1 MSIKKMNLPLPAS
14 LHEAIVS
21 EARRQRIPATR
32 LVRSVLK
39 RWLAERR
46 RAQRAEEIRRFAEA
60 HAGSEL
66 DLDEELEAATLEVV
80 SEDGPSE
87 TG

>member
-1 MSIKKMNLPLPAS
+1 MSVKKMNLPLPAP

-32 LVRSVLK
+32 LVRGVLN

-60 HAGSEL
+60 HAGGEW
-66 DLDEELEAATLEVV
+66 DLDPELEAAALEVV
-80 SEDGPSE
+80 SEDGRDA